1 MKRIRKNNPE
11 LVKLIEELSKRK
23 ENIWRDV
30 ASRLSK
36 SRKNMAEVNVD
47 RINRYAKE
55 GETILV
61 PGKVLAQ
68 GKIVKKVNVA
78 AFKFSKEAKKKII
91 DAGGKCMSIGELL
104 KENPKG
110 SNVRIIG

>member
-1 MKRIRKNNPE
+1 MKRIRKKNPE
-11 LVKLIEELSKRK
+11 LVKLIEELSKRR

-78 AFKFSKEAKKKII
+78 AFKFSKEAKRKII
-91 DAGGKCMSIGELL
+91 EAGGKCMSIGELL
-104 KENPKG
+104 EENPKG
-110 SNVRIIG
+110 SNVRIFG